1 MTHYHRSKVKCLLTF
16 SSDASTAIFGGL
28 FCTAVKLD
36 SPVSLVRRFAA
47 EVIHT
52 WPKTTI
58 TQFQFLP
65 RATTLGNKL
74 GMHWLTWNAVQSY
87 FHDKFVKPKLT
98 NRHFSTPISQT
109 LLHSTRYNN
118 YRPDFLQEIHA
129 PARAAKFSGF

>member
-98 NRHFSTPISQT
+98 NRHFSTPNLTNSLAFDTIQQ
-109 LLHSTRYNN
+109 LSTR
-118 YRPDFLQEIHA
+118 FF
-129 PARAAKFSGF
+129 ARNSCTGQGG